1 MLLRQGCFVLS
12 SDIKLITIDLDGTLV
27 HGDHVP
33 ERNIRALKMVQDKGL
48 TVAIATGRMH
58 TSARKFV
65 SHLGIDGSTPIISYN
80 GAMVRLPDA
89 EEPMRHV
96 PLQADLAAQIVQYGV
111 EQWFSMNYYLDD
123 VLYTLRVDHWA
134 WLYHSRTG
142 DLTTPVGD
150 FRRFDGKQPTK
161 LLLTAYP
168 HDCDR
173 LLPLLQAQFSDR
185 VYVTRS
191 MPEYIEFLNKDVSK
205 GHAVEWLAGH
215 LGLKR
220 EQVMAIGDNLND
232 QPMIAWAGVGVAM
245 PRAHELTRQAAD
257 FVPEH
262 EEEGVAEALEHY
274 FG

>member
-1 MLLRQGCFVLS
+1 M

-27 HGDHVP
+27 HNDRIP

-58 TSARKFV
+58 ASARKYV
-65 SHLGIDGSTPIISYN
+65 HELGIDGDTPIISYN
-80 GAMVRLPDA
+80 GAMIRLPDA
-89 EEPMRHV
+89 TEPMLHV
-96 PLQADLAAQIVQYGV
+96 PLQADLAAEIVQYAI
-111 EQWFSMNYYLDD
+111 EQRFSMNYYLDD
-123 VLYTLRVDHWA
+123 MLYVLRVDHWA

-142 DLTTPVGD
+142 DVPVPVGD
-150 FRRFDGKQPTK
+150 FRQFNGNSPTK
-161 LLLTAYP
+161 LLVTAYP
-168 HDCDR
+168 DDCDR
-173 LLPLLQAQFSDR
+173 LLPILQEKFSDR

-191 MPEYIEFLNKDVSK
+191 MPEYIEFLNKDASK

-215 LGLKR
+215 MGLQR

-245 PRAHELTRQAAD
+245 PKAHELTREAAQ

-262 EEEGVAEALEHY
+262 EEEGVAEALERY